1 MAFPSPGD
9 PPEPGIEPG
18 SPALQADSLPFE
30 LQGSPKNVQ
39 KFQIHTHTNTH
50 TSGASQAAP
59 VVKNPPTDA
68 DDTRHAVR
76 SLGREYLYIYPP
88 YDPRIPLLGIY
99 SKE

>member
-1 MAFPSPGD
+1 MILYMVLTNNSPLK
-9 PPEPGIEPG
+9 IY
-18 SPALQADSLPFE
+18 
-30 LQGSPKNVQ
+30 
-39 KFQIHTHTNTH
+39 IC
-50 TSGASQAAP
+50 GASQAAP